1 MPSSDGARTKAPD
14 AVLRLLV
21 RNHPGVMGH
30 VCGLLSRRAFDLEAI
45 ACLPMGDDVD
55 DGARSHILILVKDDG
70 RLEQLILQLR
80 KLQDVLE
87 IERAHHGRTEFET
100 LYAGFG

>member
-1 MPSSDGARTKAPD
+1 MPSSDDARKSDA

-21 RNHPGVMGH
+21 RNHPGVMSH
-30 VCGLLSRRAFDLEAI
+30 VCSLFSRRAFNLEAI
-45 ACLPMGDDVD
+45 ACLPMGDGV
-55 DGARSHILILVKDDG
+55 RSLVLLLVKKDD

-87 IERAHHGRTEFET
+87 VEPTHQGWMEFEALRT
-100 LYAGFG
+100 SFG